1 MINLFTHTFN
11 EAFLDK
17 WQTLIGAA
25 AGPFLAIILSAIG
38 FWFRS
43 KYVAWKE
50 RKEAIRQIE
59 VSIARSM
66 NDMYR
71 TQQELIY
78 FVEMVKKLVSTG
90 QRITDDRTYLIDETN
105 FPHLKEVSSDSSLPI
120 LKIKSY
126 YIHNKLLVND
136 MAISATNHMLS
147 GLKGSYSKILDNNKF
162 LIALRQNPQEQ
173 RSTYLENL
181 TGFANTVEG
190 DVLSS
195 ITNSLKALM
204 ETKLYNLKLM
214 KHPIFTVWK
223 YEGKSFKFFKDMDE
237 LKKYSGNL
245 EALDALDKLFDKDV
259 KQALNKAEERG
270 RNVYQVPKTSE

>member
-1 MINLFTHTFN
+1 MINLFTQIFN

-38 FWFRS
+38 FWVRS

-78 FVEMVKKLVSTG
+78 FVERVKNLVSTG

-105 FPHLKEVSSDSSLPI
+105 FPHLKEIFADSSLPI

-136 MAISATNHMLS
+136 MAISATNHMLN
-147 GLKGSYSKILDNNKF
+147 GLKASYSKILDNNKF
-162 LIALRQNPQEQ
+162 LIALRQNPSEQ
-173 RSTYLENL
+173 RNTYLENL

-195 ITNSLKALM
+195 ITNGLKALM

-223 YEGKSFKFFKDMDE
+223 YEGKSFKFFKDKDK

-245 EALDALDKLFDKDV
+245 DALDALDKLFDKDV